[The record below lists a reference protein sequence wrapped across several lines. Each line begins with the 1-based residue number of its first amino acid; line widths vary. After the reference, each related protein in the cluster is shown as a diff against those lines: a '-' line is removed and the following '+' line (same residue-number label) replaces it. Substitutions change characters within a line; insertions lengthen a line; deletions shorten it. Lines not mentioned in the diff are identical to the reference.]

1 MVKELTVEDAVLIND
16 EQWDKLNKLTD
27 GAAALCF
34 QCGVCTAT
42 CPWGIVKNEYLS
54 VRTFMRQ
61 AQLGLEDGDGKLWLC
76 TTCNQCEAYC
86 PRGVDIADVFR
97 GLRAIAWESRRVE
110 KGLPSMLWS
119 EYWNNNPWSQPP
131 SQRSDW
137 AKNLDIP
144 IFDPDRHEVLF
155 YVGCT
160 SSYDRRAQ
168 QIATSL
174 VSVLQSAG
182 VPFGYL
188 GTEEPCCGEAVL
200 SVGHKHYFDE
210 IANKTAEVFLER
222 GVAKYV
228 TISPHCYDVFKNH
241 YPDVLESNGILPY
254 HYTQYLAELVD
265 EGRLEFP
272 ATQDVKVT
280 FQDPCY
286 LGRHN
291 DEYEAPRQLLAA
303 IPGVELI
310 EMENHGV
317 DGLCC
322 GGGGGRMWLE
332 TDPGERFSDLRIQ
345 EAARTGANILATA
358 CPFCVVCLEDSTKA
372 AKMKGLQVMDVAEV
386 AALALRV

>member
-144 IFDPDRHEVLF
+144 IFNPVRHEVLF

-160 SSYDRRAQ
+160 SSYDSRSQ
-168 QIATSL
+168 QIARSL
-174 VSVLQSAG
+174 VSVLRSAG
-182 VPFGYL
+182 VQFGYL
-188 GTEEPCCGEAVL
+188 STEEPCCGEAVL
-200 SVGHKHYFDE
+200 SVGSYW
-210 IANKTAEVFLER
+210 
-222 GVAKYV
+222 
-228 TISPHCYDVFKNH
+228 KN
-241 YPDVLESNGILPY
+241 
-254 HYTQYLAELVD
+254 
-265 EGRLEFP
+265 
-272 ATQDVKVT
+272 
-280 FQDPCY
+280 
-286 LGRHN
+286 
-291 DEYEAPRQLLAA
+291 
-303 IPGVELI
+303 
-310 EMENHGV
+310 
-317 DGLCC
+317 
-322 GGGGGRMWLE
+322 
-332 TDPGERFSDLRIQ
+332 
-345 EAARTGANILATA
+345 
-358 CPFCVVCLEDSTKA
+358 
-372 AKMKGLQVMDVAEV
+372 
-386 AALALRV
+386 